1 LDARAGGGMDAAARE
16 RGRGEQ
22 GRRADEQ
29 VSRRPC
35 AGGAWRG
42 AARRAEERAGVGVS
56 ACGGGSW
63 WGEDKKLEW
72 DRVVGMKE
80 RNKGR

>member
-1 LDARAGGGMDAAARE
+1 MRRHTSAGEASRGGASLA
-16 RGRGEQ
+16 G
-22 GRRADEQ
+22 EQ

-35 AGGAWRG
+35 VGGAWRG

-63 WGEDKKLEW
+63 WGEDKKMEW